1 MMIWQSRLFHNREGT
16 RPAGCVPFLISFRFS
31 DRRSRGFLRAPT
43 GRFCCAAFGGR
54 DCQVPPR
61 RVALDFPTGGRGDF
75 FAPLQGAF
83 VVPPSAA
90 GIAGSRPGRRVHF
103 LIAQEMDERRALK
116 GGSLEEDG
124 AQSSPPLRIPPPL
137 TSSGVHKEGKYKPPK
152 IKNGHLYRCPQSDFE
167 KNFRFNMQ
175 CVADIKQRCNRKRH
189 FNIGCLNMA

>member
-1 MMIWQSRLFHNREGT
+1 MFFDLPLSKRRGLPDPRPGRRLWICR
-16 RPAGCVPFLISFRFS
+16 AVP
-31 DRRSRGFLRAPT
+31 
-43 GRFCCAAFGGR
+43 GG
-54 DCQVPPR
+54 
-61 RVALDFPTGGRGDF
+61 AF
-75 FAPLQGAF
+75 FAPLRGALDGPPPAAGIAGSRPGRRFWICRAAPGGAF
-83 VVPPSAA
+83 FAPLRGALDVPPPAA

-152 IKNGHLYRCPQSDFE
+152 IKNGHLYRCPQSDLE